1 MTADQLRKSIL
12 QQAIQG
18 KLVPQDPNDE
28 PASALLERIREEKAR
43 LVKEK
48 KIKKEK
54 NPSVIFRGEDN
65 SHYEKFILTG
75 EVKCIDDEIPF
86 ELPNGWEWCRL
97 GEVFLHASGKQ
108 QSSANN
114 LSGTPRKYITTSNVY
129 WGLFYLK
136 TLKVMNFTDFE
147 IESKS
152 ATKGDLLVCEGG
164 AGYGRSAIWNEDY
177 DICLQNH
184 LHRLRPCIKGICEY
198 VFYLLYLLKESNQL
212 ASVGTAMPGLSASSL
227 KNILLP
233 LPPLGEQQRIVAK
246 IEELMPLVEL
256 YGKAQSELEALNTNI
271 REQLKK
277 SILQYA
283 IEGKLVPQC
292 EEDGTA
298 EGLLQEIQAEKQRL
312 YAEGKL
318 KKKDLTHSTIFR
330 GEDNKYYEK
339 TILTGEVKCID
350 EEIPFEIPISW
361 RWVRL
366 ADISIFLSRGKSPKY
381 SDVKQIP
388 VFAQKC
394 NLKSGGISL
403 DEVKFLDAS
412 TLPKWKDEYKLRH
425 QDILINS
432 TGTGTVGRIGVF
444 SESLLGN
451 YPFIVPDSHISVVR
465 LSSACNPLYIFNV
478 LSSNAVQSYI
488 EDNLAGS
495 TNQKELY
502 IGTLGKLL
510 IPLPPMIEQQKII
523 HKIEVVASIMTR
535 KMEKLYARL

>member
-129 WGLFYLK
+129 WGLFDLK

-233 LPPLGEQQRIVAK
+233 LPPLVEQQRIVAK
-246 IEELMPLVEL
+246 IEELMPLVEQ
-256 YGKAQSELEALNTNI
+256 YNKARSELEALNSNI

-298 EGLLQEIQAEKQRL
+298 EDLLQEIQAEKQRL

-350 EEIPFEIPISW
+350 DEIPFELPNGWEWCRLGEIST
-361 RWVRL
+361 
-366 ADISIFLSRGKSPKY
+366 Y
-381 SDVKQIP
+381 
-388 VFAQKC
+388 AQKKRKINALNADSQMWGLDLEDIERGGHLLRTRTIGERESIGYKTIFKGGDILYSKLRPYLLKILIAPKDGIC
-394 NLKSGGISL
+394 TSEIIPFTCYGSICKEYIVSYLKSTYV
-403 DEVKFLDAS
+403 DDF
-412 TLPKWKDEYKLRH
+412 
-425 QDILINS
+425 INS
-432 TGTGTVGRIGVF
+432 ATFGVKMPRV
-444 SESLLGN
+444 STDTITSL
-451 YPFIVPDSHISVVR
+451 FV
-465 LSSACNPLYIFNV
+465 
-478 LSSNAVQSYI
+478 
-488 EDNLAGS
+488 
-495 TNQKELY
+495 
-502 IGTLGKLL
+502 
-510 IPLPPMIEQQKII
+510 PLPPLAEQQRIVDKI
-523 HKIEVVASIMTR
+523 
-535 KMEKLYARL
+535 KLLFDRLK